1 MSITLLICILIHNPK
16 TSIVI
21 YIYTYTYITIHIIH
35 TPYTYTYTHIQH
47 AFLEQYYECTHNDT
61 CAAIITNTYPTIVLI
76 HANNAYGFAK
86 NRRFTEENVDLNRNF
101 LTLKEFEEVTTRNH
115 NFAGMCVY
123 MGMDGYTLGVI
134 TCMWLY
140 SYSYIYICT

>member
-76 HANNAYGFAK
+76 HANN
-86 NRRFTEENVDLNRNF
+86 VDLNRNF

-123 MGMDGYTLGVI
+123 MGMGIRWV
-134 TCMWLY
+134 
-140 SYSYIYICT
+140 

>member
-1 MSITLLICILIHNPK
+1 MLMDLL
-16 TSIVI
+16 
-21 YIYTYTYITIHIIH
+21 
-35 TPYTYTYTHIQH
+35 
-47 AFLEQYYECTHNDT
+47 
-61 CAAIITNTYPTIVLI
+61 
-76 HANNAYGFAK
+76 

-123 MGMDGYTLGVI
+123 GYGYTLGVI

-140 SYSYIYICT
+140 SYIYICT